1 MKILALVLLL
11 LLICLEPVNAAPASP
26 IWAVSVGFAEF
37 DPLNGQYFG
46 NDPNT
51 ANRLLQGSDLKY
63 LTVSAKFATGTRFSL
78 GYGFGPNEVPGYD
91 NKVIAAGIDRRIN
104 ENWWVSVGYERSRS
118 LFSGINI
125 GATYNIS
132 PRAAVS
138 ISSSFNN
145 TNDYEWKNTILRTQ
159 LYISF

>member
-11 LLICLEPVNAAPASP
+11 LVVCLQPVKAAPASP
-26 IWAVSVGFAEF
+26 IWAVSLGSAEF
-37 DPLNGQYFG
+37 DPPNGQYFG
-46 NDPNT
+46 SDPNT
-51 ANRLLQGSDLKY
+51 ANRLLHGNDLKY
-63 LTVSAKFATGTRFSL
+63 LTVSAKVANGTRFSL

-91 NKVIAAGIDRRIN
+91 NKVIAVGIDRRIN
-104 ENWWVSVGYERSRS
+104 ENWWVSVGYESSRS

-138 ISSSFNN
+138 ISSSFTNN
-145 TNDYEWKNTILRTQ
+145 NDYELKNTILRTQ